1 MEGRT
6 ARNLLV
12 IMVKEPVPGTVNT
25 RLTPPLPPVEA
36 AALAQCFL
44 EDRLAEMSRI
54 QGADLAIAYAP
65 STAGAVF
72 ALHTRRRFRLFPQH
86 SGDLGARMQAIF
98 TEQIA
103 AGYHH
108 VCIIG
113 TDSPDLPHSI
123 VLESFRLLAA
133 TATDVVLGPAIDGGY
148 YLIGMRRPLPLL
160 FTDIPW
166 GTADV
171 LPITLARVQNA
182 GLRIATLPEWHD
194 LDTIEDLHAF
204 YTRYGT
210 SSAKN
215 SRAGAKTF
223 ACLETLDIF
232 RDQPHR

>member
-1 MEGRT
+1 MEDRT

-12 IMVKEPVPGTVNT
+12 IMVKEPVPGLVNT
-25 RLTPPLPPVEA
+25 RLTPPLTPVEA

-44 EDRLAEMSRI
+44 EDRVAEMSKI

-65 STAGAVF
+65 STAGTAFTV
-72 ALHTRRRFRLFPQH
+72 HTRRRFRLFPQQ

-98 TEQIA
+98 TEQIT

-113 TDSPDLPHSI
+113 TDSPDLPRSF
-123 VLESFRLLAA
+123 VLEGFRLLAA
-133 TATDVVLGPAIDGGY
+133 TVTDVVLGPAIDGGY
-148 YLIGMRRPLPLL
+148 YLIGMRRLHPLL

-166 GTADV
+166 STADV
-171 LPITLARVQNA
+171 LHMTLARAQDA
-182 GLRIATLPEWHD
+182 GLRTATLPGWHD

-210 SSAKN
+210 SSATN

-223 ACLETLDIF
+223 AYLETLDIF
-232 RDQPHR
+232 RDQQHR